1 MWVYWLSLVFL
12 SIVLFFPYNKI
23 FSTPMAIRASAA
35 TFVIGLIYPLLQAK
49 LSVGQT
55 FFSLALLLLFL
66 GMTISRHHPNWQ
78 EEEPEETEQ
87 NNLSPEPTGTELAA
101 VKVASLEAY
110 GTEESIKAGEL
121 FDANPD
127 ILNSSHRATGVLSQ
141 QATAREE
148 APQEEMGNKEPTEA
162 DQTAQPEAFSS
173 EESVQEVSQGS
184 GPCVRET
191 REELTEVAEM
201 VVEENTAME
210 ENTPAEDAAGSTLLQ
225 DDIDSPNIMKPDAEE
240 PGTTEVDLWAENP
253 HAADLDTPAL
263 SEDVPEALE
272 CSDPVSQQPDKTE
285 ASIWDDNLTAATLET
300 SELSE
305 DVPEPLENSVPV
317 SPQPDITEEILW
329 EDNLT
334 TAATM
339 EEQTLWEDAPEIVGA
354 SDTVSGDTTTDV
366 DQAYSLP
373 AESLPE
379 TASVPADDGSPQSL
393 LVEGLRLAKLKQ
405 YAPAVRHFNKV
416 IATDPEPEL
425 LYVAI
430 SELSSLYQHL
440 GLYPMAA
447 AIINAFAK
455 HPVLK
460 EHPGMDNLIQKAK
473 FIQCLIDL
481 LNRDRYGHIP
491 YEQVPEAVRRE
502 AFHNSLTIKHFIS

>member
-12 SIVLFFPYNKI
+12 SIVLFFPYKKI
-23 FSTPMAIRASAA
+23 FSRPVAIRASAA
-35 TFVIGLIYPLLQAK
+35 TFVIGLIHPLLQAK

-66 GMTISRHHPNWQ
+66 GVTISRHHPNWQ
-78 EEEPEETEQ
+78 EEEQAEREQ
-87 NNLSPEPTGTELAA
+87 SNLSPEPTDTELAT
-101 VKVASLEAY
+101 VKV
-110 GTEESIKAGEL
+110 
-121 FDANPD
+121 
-127 ILNSSHRATGVLSQ
+127 
-141 QATAREE
+141 
-148 APQEEMGNKEPTEA
+148 
-162 DQTAQPEAFSS
+162 
-173 EESVQEVSQGS
+173 
-184 GPCVRET
+184 
-191 REELTEVAEM
+191 
-201 VVEENTAME
+201 
-210 ENTPAEDAAGSTLLQ
+210 ENTPADAGAGSALLQ
-225 DDIDSPNIMKPDAEE
+225 DDMDRPEVMKPGAEE
-240 PGTTEVDLWAENP
+240 PGTTEVDDLEENL

-263 SEDVPEALE
+263 SEDVPESLE
-272 CSDPVSQQPDKTE
+272 VTNPVSQQPD
-285 ASIWDDNLTAATLET
+285 
-300 SELSE
+300 
-305 DVPEPLENSVPV
+305 
-317 SPQPDITEEILW
+317 ITEETIW
-329 EDNLT
+329 EDNRT
-334 TAATM
+334 TAATIK
-339 EEQTLWEDAPEIVGA
+339 EQALWEDAPEIVGA
-354 SDTVSGDTTTDV
+354 SDTDLGDTTADV
-366 DQAYSLP
+366 AQADSLP
-373 AESLPE
+373 VETIPE
-379 TASVPADDGSPQSL
+379 AALVPADDGSPQSL

-491 YEQVPEAVRRE
+491 YEQVPDAVRRE

>member
-12 SIVLFFPYNKI
+12 SIVLFFPYKKI
-23 FSTPMAIRASAA
+23 FSRPVAIRASAA

-78 EEEPEETEQ
+78 EEEQEETDQ
-87 NNLSPEPTGTELAA
+87 SNLSPEPTGTELAA

-110 GTEESIKAGEL
+110 GTEESIKTAEL
-121 FDANPD
+121 FDANPG
-127 ILNSSHRATGVLSQ
+127 ILNSSHGAAVVLTQ
-141 QATAREE
+141 QAAAREE
-148 APQEEMGNKEPTEA
+148 TPQEEIWNKEPTEV
-162 DQTAQPEAFSS
+162 DQRVQPETFAF

-184 GPCVRET
+184 EPSVRET
-191 REELTEVAEM
+191 EAELTEVAEM
-201 VVEENTAME
+201 VVQENTAMV
-210 ENTPAEDAAGSTLLQ
+210 ENTPADAAAGSALLQ
-225 DDIDSPNIMKPDAEE
+225 DDMDWPEVMKPDAEE
-240 PGTTEVDLWAENP
+240 PGTTEVDLLAENL

-272 CSDPVSQQPDKTE
+272 CSNPVSQ
-285 ASIWDDNLTAATLET
+285 
-300 SELSE
+300 
-305 DVPEPLENSVPV
+305 
-317 SPQPDITEEILW
+317 QPDITEEILW

-334 TAATM
+334 TAASL
-339 EEQTLWEDAPEIVGA
+339 EEPAPSEEAPETVGA
-354 SDTVSGDTTTDV
+354 SDTDCCETTADAAPA
-366 DQAYSLP
+366 DSLP
-373 AESLPE
+373 VETIPE
-379 TASVPADDGSPQSL
+379 AASVPADDGSPQSL

-460 EHPGMDNLIQKAK
+460 EHPGMDNLMQKAK